1 MKIGCIGRKPPAI
14 FDRVLVAIEMILTL
28 SSFVVVTY
36 FILRQEFFMNRDNI
50 RKFIIS
56 AVISVFIL
64 MAQMSYLLLSII
76 TERSNNKPQLVF
88 QDQVST

>member
-1 MKIGCIGRKPPAI
+1 MKIGCIGRTPPAI
-14 FDRVLVAIEMILTL
+14 FDRVLVAIEMTLTL

-36 FILRQEFFMNRDNI
+36 FILREEFFINRNNI

-64 MAQMSYLLLSII
+64 MALMSYLMLSII
-76 TERSNNKPQLVF
+76 TEGSNNKPQLVF
-88 QDQVST
+88 QDQVSA

>member
-1 MKIGCIGRKPPAI
+1 MKIGCIGRTPPAI

-36 FILRQEFFMNRDNI
+36 FILRVEFFIDRNNI
-50 RKFIIS
+50 RKFIII

-64 MAQMSYLLLSII
+64 MALMSYLMLSII
-76 TERSNNKPQLVF
+76 TEGSNNKPQLVF
-88 QDQVST
+88 QDQVSA